1 MAKKLSLTKLESLLF
16 KAADVLRGKMEAN
29 EYKEYIFGMLFLKRL
44 SDQFQEKQNKLRKEY
59 EAKGWSEEKIER
71 QIENS
76 ARYSDSFFV
85 PKDARWSYE
94 EDGKNKGLAHVKKN
108 LLMYLIRFQ

>member
-1 MAKKLSLTKLESLLF
+1 MANKLSLNKLESLLF

-44 SDQFQEKQNKLRKEY
+44 SDQFQEKQNILRKEY
-59 EAKGWSEEKIER
+59 EAKGWDEEKIQR
-71 QIENS
+71 QIENP

-85 PKDARWSYE
+85 PREARWSYI
-94 EDGKNKGLAHVKKN
+94 EDGKNKGIA
-108 LLMYLIRFQ
+108 

>member
-71 QIENS
+71 
-76 ARYSDSFFV
+76 
-85 PKDARWSYE
+85 
-94 EDGKNKGLAHVKKN
+94 
-108 LLMYLIRFQ
+108 